1 MTDVIAERILE
12 LEEHQLTKL
21 LEQIKFEDID
31 AFMLIKEKLDDI
43 I

>member
-1 MTDVIAERILE
+1 MADVIAERILE
-12 LEEHQLTKL
+12 LEEHQLKTL

>member
-1 MTDVIAERILE
+1 MADVIAERILE
-12 LEEHQLTKL
+12 LEEYQLKTL

>member
-12 LEEHQLTKL
+12 LEEHQLRNL

>member
-1 MTDVIAERILE
+1 MADVIAERILE
-12 LEEHQLTKL
+12 LEEHQLRNL

>member
-1 MTDVIAERILE
+1 MADVIAERILE